1 MNMITPSQLIEA
13 VLSLA
18 AVQALITIWMK
29 ARLESGLKHYYDRK
43 LEEIKHEYTKALE
56 DQKHETAL
64 RDRCALMAELIA
76 EWTPSDRK
84 RLNRLTFE
92 ASLWLPPDLVK
103 ELTRTF
109 TGQANAKS
117 PLDLLIEVRKH
128 IRGKDDG
135 LVSDNLVSFP

>member
-1 MNMITPSQLIEA
+1 MITPPQLIEA

-18 AVQALITIWMK
+18 AFQALITIWMK
-29 ARLESGLKHYYDRK
+29 GRLESGLKHYYDRK
-43 LEEIKHEYTKALE
+43 LEEIKHEYAKTLE

-76 EWTPSDRK
+76 EWISKPSDRK
-84 RLNRLTFE
+84 HLNRLTFE
-92 ASLWLPPDLVK
+92 ANLWLPPDLVK

-109 TGQANAKS
+109 TGRADA
-117 PLDLLIEVRKH
+117 LDLLLEVRKH

-135 LVSDNLVSFP
+135 LVPGNLVAFP